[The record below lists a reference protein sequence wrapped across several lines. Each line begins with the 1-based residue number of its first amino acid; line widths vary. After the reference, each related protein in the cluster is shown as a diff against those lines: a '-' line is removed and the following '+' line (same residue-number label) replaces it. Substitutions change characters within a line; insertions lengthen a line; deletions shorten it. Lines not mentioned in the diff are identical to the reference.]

1 MTEQYPDD
9 NELLQIISD
18 TETGVE
24 YIPTGTAPY
33 YLHFRKLLYRLLLA
47 TKPSNDLCVLDEYR
61 FYWLSILSSAVV
73 FFSVFRGIW
82 TITPSRPKTPATS
95 A

>member
-1 MTEQYPDD
+1 MSEVYPSD

-24 YIPTGTAPY
+24 YIPTGQAPC
-33 YLHFRKLLYRLLLA
+33 YLEFRKLLYRLLLA
-47 TKPSNDLCVLDEYR
+47 TKQGNDLCVLDEYLV
-61 FYWLSILSSAVV
+61 YSSSILSSFLVLA
-73 FFSVFRGIW
+73 SVFRG
-82 TITPSRPKTPATS
+82 TCTMTPIRPSTPATS